1 MDLATADLALLPAP
15 VAGTHLCAQARP
27 AWRGRLCTES
37 AAGLVHA
44 VALHRRVDELSGEPE
59 LAVCGA
65 IVAVQGGRW
74 PAEATAATCPECAA
88 ALAG

>member
-1 MDLATADLALLPAP
+1 MDLATLPA
-15 VAGTHLCAQARP
+15 AATATYLCAQARP
-27 AWRGRLCTES
+27 TWRGRLCSES

-74 PAEATAATCPECAA
+74 PAEAAATPCPECAA
-88 ALAG
+88 TAG